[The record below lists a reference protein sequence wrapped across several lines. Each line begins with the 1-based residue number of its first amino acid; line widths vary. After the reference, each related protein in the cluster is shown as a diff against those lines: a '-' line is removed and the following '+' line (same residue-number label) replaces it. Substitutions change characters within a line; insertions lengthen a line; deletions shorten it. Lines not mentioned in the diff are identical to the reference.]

1 MKQAH
6 SLYVTRHEEHDA
18 NHANHGPIDV
28 VLAVHL
34 VPPEKPPD
42 QEAHRRLTEPQAH
55 ISKQKRS
62 KHDTQSNESNKPDKN
77 KPEHKNLL
85 PLPAHSAPLRAYRHW
100 GTVAVQAEH
109 MGHVATWAIHLPTT
123 RTAHDPRTTPAP
135 CRGMRRPALILWLW
149 RLLLENVQ
157 HASTLLLLQACA
169 TCRIGR
175 ARIDHIPA
183 VARRT
188 STRRVCTMPLCRTL
202 TAVLGPRRPS

>member
-85 PLPAHSAPLRAYRHW
+85 PLPAHSAPLR
-100 GTVAVQAEH
+100 
-109 MGHVATWAIHLPTT
+109 
-123 RTAHDPRTTPAP
+123 
-135 CRGMRRPALILWLW
+135 
-149 RLLLENVQ
+149 
-157 HASTLLLLQACA
+157 QACA